1 MRLNLTKSMTNKA
14 KIRLKKKVRL
24 RKKLYGTTER
34 PRLSVFRS
42 ARHIYAQLIDDAS
55 GKTLVEASSLTAKVE
70 GGGNGSKA
78 AAKAIGIEIAKR
90 ALTKNVKAVVFDRNG
105 FQYHGRI
112 QALADG
118 AREGGLLF

>member
-118 AREGGLLF
+118 AREGGLQF

>member
-42 ARHIYAQLIDDAS
+42 ARHIYAQLIDDAT

-78 AAKAIGIEIAKR
+78 AAKAIGVEIAKR
-90 ALTKNVKAVVFDRNG
+90 ALSKNVKAVVFDRNG

-118 AREGGLLF
+118 AREGGLQF

>member
-1 MRLNLTKSMTNKA
+1 MRLNLTNRMSNKA
-14 KIRLKKKVRL
+14 RIRLKKKVRL
-24 RKKLYGTTER
+24 RKKLYGTSER

-42 ARHIYAQLIDDAS
+42 ARHVYAQLIDDTV
-55 GKTLVEASSLTAKVE
+55 GKTLVEASSLTAEVE
-70 GGGNGSKA
+70 GGKGSRA

-90 ALTKNVKAVVFDRNG
+90 AQSKNIKAVVFDRNG

-112 QALADG
+112 QAIADG

>member
-1 MRLNLTKSMTNKA
+1 MRLNLKKSMTGKA

-24 RKKLYGTTER
+24 RKKLFGTTER

-42 ARHIYAQLIDDAS
+42 SRHIYAQLIDDAS
-55 GKTLVEASSLTAKVE
+55 GKTLVEASSMTAKVE

-118 AREGGLLF
+118 AREGGLQF